1 MNCTREMN
9 IDIHIRTFT
18 YEDPFDE
25 SYDMTAILHT
35 HIANHKKMFFAAG
48 WLYHKS
54 VLCRAIRVF
63 LQLLANKSNNCKRK
77 TIV

>member
-1 MNCTREMN
+1 MPRFMNCTREMN

-35 HIANHKKMFFAAG
+35 HIANHKKNV
-48 WLYHKS
+48 S
-54 VLCRAIRVF
+54 CSR
-63 LQLLANKSNNCKRK
+63 LAVS
-77 TIV
+77 

>member
-1 MNCTREMN
+1 MPRFMNCTREMN

-35 HIANHKKMFFAAG
+35 HIANHKKN
-48 WLYHKS
+48 
-54 VLCRAIRVF
+54 VF
-63 LQLLANKSNNCKRK
+63 CSRLAVS
-77 TIV
+77 